1 MLHFAG
7 KPVSDLGPLPR
18 KSKIFRYVTADFWYL
33 IPMRKLHFY
42 VLRQVLGPFL
52 LFTLLLTLVVW
63 MTQSL
68 RLLDLV
74 INSGQTASIF
84 AYLTMM
90 MIPAL
95 LVIIVPIAFFGAA
108 LYTLNKL
115 NTDSEL
121 VVMWSAGVSRMQLA
135 FPVLVAAVVAMGVSY
150 ACGLYLMPAG
160 QRLMKDKVF
169 DIRADIGAAIL
180 REGAFTTPS
189 EGLTVFIR
197 ALQPNREI
205 RGILVHDNRAA
216 VSPVTYLAESGIL
229 AQTRAGARLIMMNG
243 NIQRGEG
250 NGAKLSTLKFDRYVL
265 DLDQYAGP
273 QRASERETSERYLH
287 ELFNPEYNGPGA
299 EVRLGVYRAEA
310 HNRLATPLYCLTF
323 ALIALAAAA
332 KGRMGRSNYAL
343 RLSGAA
349 LMGAT
354 LRLVGYAAQGIVS
367 REPDLTALLY
377 IIPASGAAVA
387 IVILA
392 DIPLMPSFLRRLFA
406 GPKEEPA

>member
-1 MLHFAG
+1 MPAQEQILQ
-7 KPVSDLGPLPR
+7 
-18 KSKIFRYVTADFWYL
+18 YVPADFWYL
-33 IPMRKLHFY
+33 SPMRKLHFY
-42 VLRQVLGPFL
+42 VLRQVIGPFL

-74 INSGQTASIF
+74 INSGQSAGIF
-84 AYLTMM
+84 AYLTLM
-90 MIPAL
+90 MIPSL

-121 VVMWSAGVSRMQLA
+121 VVMWSAGVSRTQLA
-135 FPVLVAAVVAMGVSY
+135 LPVLVAALFALGITY
-150 ACGLYLMPAG
+150 ACGLYLMPSG

-197 ALQPNREI
+197 ALAPGGEI
-205 RGILVHDNRAA
+205 RGILVHDNRDAK
-216 VSPVTYLAESGIL
+216 SPVTYLAETGIL
-229 AQTRAGARLIMMNG
+229 AQTRAGARLIMLNG
-243 NIQRGEG
+243 NIERGEEK
-250 NGAKLSTLKFDRYVL
+250 GAKLSTLKFDRYVF

-273 QRASERETSERYLH
+273 QRASDRETSERYLP
-287 ELFNPEYNGPGA
+287 ELFNPEYTGPGA
-299 EVRLGVYRAEA
+299 EVRRGVYLAEA

-349 LMGAT
+349 LMGAS

-367 REPDLTALLY
+367 REPDLAALLY
-377 IIPASGAAVA
+377 VIPALGAVVA
-387 IVILA
+387 IFILA
-392 DIPLMPSFLRRLFA
+392 DIPLVPGFLRRSLQEPP
-406 GPKEEPA
+406 GEPA